1 MRSMSFSARGGIDA
15 YLRVAQAYMLI
26 SMLTGTSTIL
36 GLFQAMS
43 FLLRCSGGTI
53 ACLRKKLR
61 SERDFALYGSDRHC
75 LLLEIVHRRP
85 IEERWRRLD

>member
-43 FLLRCSGGTI
+43 FLLR
-53 ACLRKKLR
+53 
-61 SERDFALYGSDRHC
+61 
-75 LLLEIVHRRP
+75 
-85 IEERWRRLD
+85 